1 MGEEIML
8 RFDDLT
14 REERYYSATILPYL
28 LAYNDFLGLKF
39 FEKALKSKNLISSL
53 STINNEIQIVS
64 EIYPERDL
72 PYYKIDI
79 HESAFAQ
86 KIKPSK
92 PDLLIISNES
102 LYLIECKVFTVESE
116 YELHQQILRQKYII
130 DIIEKTT
137 QHQFVNKLHLLI
149 LPYEYEVDDCV
160 VITWESIYSIF
171 EEVIP
176 NHDYFFQRLKS
187 AIIRIKL

>member
-1 MGEEIML
+1 ML

-28 LAYNDFLGLKF
+28 FAYNNFSGLSI
-39 FEKALKSKNLISSL
+39 FEKALIAKNLISKM

-72 PYYKIDI
+72 PYYKIEI
-79 HESAFAQ
+79 HESAFERKMKAQ
-86 KIKPSK
+86 SK

-102 LYLIECKVFTVESE
+102 LYLIECKVFMNESE
-116 YELHQQILRQKYII
+116 YKLHQQILRQKYIF

-137 QHQFVNKLHLLI
+137 QHQFTNKVHFLI
-149 LPYEYEVDDCV
+149 LPYEYDVADCV

-176 NHDYFFQRLKS
+176 NQDYFFQRLKS
-187 AIIRIKL
+187 AITRIKL